1 MGRYSSPSDYDEDE
15 ERNPIRLMLCE
26 RCRIEP
32 LSLPEF
38 DVLCAVCRNEDA
50 EAGLQ
55 AIREAQ
61 QKRGAA

>member
-1 MGRYSSPSDYDEDE
+1 MLNYRG
-15 ERNPIRLMLCE
+15 LVLCE

-32 LSLPEF
+32 PSLPEF
-38 DVLCAVCRNEDA
+38 DVLCAVCRNKDA

-61 QKRGAA
+61 QKPGAA

>member
-1 MGRYSSPSDYDEDE
+1 
-15 ERNPIRLMLCE
+15 MLCE
-26 RCRIEP
+26 RCGLEP

-38 DVLCAVCRNEDA
+38 DVLCATCRQADA